1 MFLTLNIFVPMNIL
15 KLLFQLF
22 LLYMLYKLVFEFI
35 IPVYRASK
43 RMKQEVNQMQEKMR
57 EQQRRQQQPAQDN
70 YVHAPGKPSPRDANK
85 DYIEFEELK

>member
-1 MFLTLNIFVPMNIL
+1 MIPNIL

-43 RMKQEVNQMQEKMR
+43 RMKQDISQMQQKMQ
-57 EQQRRQQQPAQDN
+57 EQQQYNNPNGRRQDGFVEPKSKPATD
-70 YVHAPGKPSPRDANK
+70 KTSSK
-85 DYIEFEELK
+85 DYIEFEEIK